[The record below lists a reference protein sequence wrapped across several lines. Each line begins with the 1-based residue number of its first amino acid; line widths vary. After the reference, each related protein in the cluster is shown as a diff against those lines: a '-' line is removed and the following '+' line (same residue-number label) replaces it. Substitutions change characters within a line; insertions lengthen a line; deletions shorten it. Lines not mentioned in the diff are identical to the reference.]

1 MKTSAVDY
9 LIEYINSEN
18 EDDWI
23 KSVVS
28 CYLSSG
34 EKINNLEIQN
44 LTKDLLTYRNRKYS
58 LDTSNTIS
66 NTSELIKL
74 NKLVHKS
81 GVNALAKNQKIVFND
96 DVTILYGLNG
106 SGKSSY
112 FRILQALIGNI
123 KSSDIIPNIYLDN
136 FQNINVDI
144 EYSINQKKYSINWC
158 NNGEIINLKSI
169 KVFDSNYSKKFLEK
183 RKSDEQVLFPYKLY
197 MFSEISNYIDQIKR
211 AANEKINER
220 LKNNVPPKIDDFTE
234 EEKKRFEREMT
245 VEDERYFLSRSENF
259 GDIEEKK
266 LIKIQSEIQLL
277 SETNYSDKLKLLYSK
292 REKYNEV
299 KKRVDDSLLPWI
311 NKSVEYNNQINLYK
325 RYKKESEKNREFAS
339 ILSNL
344 PGVESIEW
352 KDFIKRGLKISESS
366 DELNNVCPYCHR
378 EYDDQS
384 LQIVKAY
391 AVFIKDVTEAKLR
404 DCESEIKDLIN
415 KAKYTKITK
424 EDYIIE
430 GYEELQSEI
439 LSLFN
444 LVSDYLE
451 SLKNMGNS
459 IENIEPIIFDEK
471 IIVSKFDDLENEY
484 KHDENKLVEESNE
497 RENNLSKLKNEEVN
511 LKSQKSINEQID
523 VISNYINNELNIC
536 KLREKVNSVSSY
548 KISNLS
554 KKAHEDLLSD
564 KLVIKFNKFLQKL
577 DLMGHEIELKS
588 STSKGVQQTE
598 LVMKSKKTDVTN
610 ILSEGEQKVVSI
622 ALFLSEIVVANNK
635 SPIIL
640 DDPVNSLDHKMISCL
655 SDILLQLDN
664 QVIIFTHNRMFLDSI
679 SGSSYGHLCKN
690 FKTNGCNKNKGR
702 HIFIYQIKSE
712 GISEK
717 GVITSK
723 INDSAKGYL
732 SAAKEL
738 LDKTPFNEELK
749 VCALLRNAIDKIID
763 EIVFNNQIPRK
774 YSIKGVNQSIQ
785 WDALKE
791 MASNHE
797 IIEDLHRIHGRVS
810 AGALHIGQQSSN
822 NPPDKQELIAIYE
835 DLISMV

>member
-1 MKTSAVDY
+1 
-9 LIEYINSEN
+9 
-18 EDDWI
+18 
-23 KSVVS
+23 
-28 CYLSSG
+28 
-34 EKINNLEIQN
+34 
-44 LTKDLLTYRNRKYS
+44 
-58 LDTSNTIS
+58 
-66 NTSELIKL
+66 
-74 NKLVHKS
+74 
-81 GVNALAKNQKIVFND
+81 
-96 DVTILYGLNG
+96 
-106 SGKSSY
+106 
-112 FRILQALIGNI
+112 
-123 KSSDIIPNIYLDN
+123 
-136 FQNINVDI
+136 
-144 EYSINQKKYSINWC
+144 
-158 NNGEIINLKSI
+158 
-169 KVFDSNYSKKFLEK
+169 
-183 RKSDEQVLFPYKLY
+183 
-197 MFSEISNYIDQIKR
+197 
-211 AANEKINER
+211 
-220 LKNNVPPKIDDFTE
+220 
-234 EEKKRFEREMT
+234 MT
-245 VEDERYFLSRSENF
+245 DEDERYFLSRSENF

-266 LIKIQSEIQLL
+266 LIKIQSEIQSL
-277 SETNYSDKLKLLYSK
+277 SETNYSDKLKLLKSK

-299 KKRVDDSLLPWI
+299 KKRVEDFLFPWI
-311 NKSVEYNNQINLYK
+311 NQSVEYNNQINLYK
-325 RYKKESEKNREFAS
+325 KYKKESEKNREFAS

-391 AVFIKDVTEAKLR
+391 AVFIKDEAEANLR
-404 DCESEIKDLIN
+404 DCESKIKDLIN
-415 KAKYTKITK
+415 KAKYTKITR

-497 RENNLSKLKNEEVN
+497 RENNLNKLKNEEVN

-564 KLVIKFNKFLQKL
+564 KLVMEFNKFLQKL
-577 DLMGHEIELKS
+577 NLMGHEIELKS

-664 QVIIFTHNRMFLDSI
+664 QVIIFTHNRMFLDSV

-690 FKTNGCNKNKGR
+690 FNANGCNKNKGK

-732 SAAKEL
+732 SAANEL

-774 YSIKGVNQSIQ
+774 YSIKRVGQSIQ
-785 WDALKE
+785 WNELKK

-797 IIEDLHRIHGRVS
+797 IIEDLHRIFDRVS
-810 AGALHIGQQSSN
+810 AGELHIGQQSSN
-822 NPPDKQELIAIYE
+822 NPPDKQELIKMYE